1 MYNLKYNTPKNIL
14 QFFKI
19 DRTIIII
26 LSLKL
31 YQENLKKNLVGYE
44 KVKKTCKSFS
54 VPIKNKLKELVKME
68 NNFQKLF
75 LRK

>member
-14 QFFKI
+14 QFSKI

-44 KVKKTCKSFS
+44 KVKKKCKSFS